1 MIKGGTT
8 EAGATA
14 AHSHTAS
21 LAGNYEAYEA
31 VFKQFGIIKAESL
44 DDLLN
49 FSKIFDTQPLAK
61 GNRVAIITNG
71 GGTGVPAT
79 DSLYNNN
86 LVLPQLSKDSSTK
99 LRAAMPP
106 IVNIRLPLDM
116 AGDADDKRFNV
127 ALDVIGNDPN
137 VDAIMAIVL
146 FQTPGADS
154 RVAASIMHHGATIN
168 KPIVVVSP
176 GGNYTQAHVNMME
189 SSA

>member
-1 MIKGGTT
+1 
-8 EAGATA
+8 
-14 AHSHTAS
+14 
-21 LAGNYEAYEA
+21 
-31 VFKQFGIIKAESL
+31 
-44 DDLLN
+44 
-49 FSKIFDTQPLAK
+49 
-61 GNRVAIITNG
+61 
-71 GGTGVPAT
+71 
-79 DSLYNNN
+79 
-86 LVLPQLSKDSSTK
+86 
-99 LRAAMPP
+99 
-106 IVNIRLPLDM
+106 M

-189 SSA
+189 SSGIPVYTSPESAARALDALVKYSRYKLARGR